1 MGKSYFYKRIR
12 RILSHCRGPVQLNKG
27 TTMEDDPHKGIECAY
42 CAEKIGSHEGV
53 STPSGSMHASC
64 ARKHENEKPEDW

>member
-1 MGKSYFYKRIR
+1 
-12 RILSHCRGPVQLNKG
+12 
-27 TTMEDDPHKGIECAY
+27 MEDDPHKGIACAY